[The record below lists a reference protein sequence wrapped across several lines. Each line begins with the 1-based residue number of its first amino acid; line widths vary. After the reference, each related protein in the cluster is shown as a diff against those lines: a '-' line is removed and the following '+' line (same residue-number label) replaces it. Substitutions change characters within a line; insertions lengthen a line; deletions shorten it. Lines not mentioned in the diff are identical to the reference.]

1 MSLAAKL
8 KRKGFMSAF
17 EKNHVKP
24 AKTAKRLSRYRKSR
38 YL

>member
-17 EKNHVKP
+17 EKNHINT
-24 AKTAKRLSRYRKSR
+24 AKTVKRLSRYRKSR
-38 YL
+38 FS